1 MPRTSDEGWQQ
12 RNYSSLFFFLGGG
25 VGGGGER
32 GGEVYILEFLCSL
45 FRTRM
50 EVAWKETE
58 GKG

>member
-1 MPRTSDEGWQQ
+1 MKAGSKGIIP
-12 RNYSSLFFFLGGG
+12 FLGKKNQKNKKTL
-25 VGGGGER
+25 
-32 GGEVYILEFLCSL
+32 YILEFLSSL

>member
-1 MPRTSDEGWQQ
+1 MKAGSKGIIPVC
-12 RNYSSLFFFLGGG
+12 FFFLGGG
-25 VGGGGER
+25 GGGWGA

>member
-1 MPRTSDEGWQQ
+1 MKAGSKGIIP
-12 RNYSSLFFFLGGG
+12 FLGGKKKKKK
-25 VGGGGER
+25 
-32 GGEVYILEFLCSL
+32 VYILEFLSSL